1 MVVFSYRQFYDLA
14 KKVLCTQTH
23 YVTQGLKVKRQHVV
37 LRAFSHF
44 YAVHDK
50 QQVLTNFNAKRLM
63 LDESVAKQVAYLSIQ
78 AFTFMSQFYSDPQTG
93 VPSGKT
99 RRCNVRS
106 KI

>member
-1 MVVFSYRQFYDLA
+1 M
-14 KKVLCTQTH
+14 
-23 YVTQGLKVKRQHVV
+23 KRQHVV

-50 QQVLTNFNAKRLM
+50 QQVPTNFNAKRLM
-63 LDESVAKQVAYLSIQ
+63 LDESVATRGRLSLSIQ

>member
-1 MVVFSYRQFYDLA
+1 MGFDSKLS
-14 KKVLCTQTH
+14 VLYFNVKIDISTRLYH
-23 YVTQGLKVKRQHVV
+23 VTQGLKVKRQHVV

-50 QQVLTNFNAKRLM
+50 QQVPTNFNAKRLM
-63 LDESVAKQVAYLSIQ
+63 LDESVATSAYLSIQ
-78 AFTFMSQFYSDPQTG
+78 AFTFMFQFYSDPQTG

>member
-1 MVVFSYRQFYDLA
+1 MIQQKLAFS
-14 KKVLCTQTH
+14 TQTH

-50 QQVLTNFNAKRLM
+50 QQVPTNFNAKRLM
-63 LDESVAKQVAYLSIQ
+63 LDESVATSAYLSIQ
-78 AFTFMSQFYSDPQTG
+78 AFTFMFQFYSDPQTG

>member
-1 MVVFSYRQFYDLA
+1 M
-14 KKVLCTQTH
+14 CTQTH

-50 QQVLTNFNAKRLM
+50 QQVPTNFNAKRLM
-63 LDESVAKQVAYLSIQ
+63 LDESVAKRVAYLSIQ
-78 AFTFMSQFYSDPQTG
+78 AFTFMFQFYSDPQTG

>member
-1 MVVFSYRQFYDLA
+1 
-14 KKVLCTQTH
+14 
-23 YVTQGLKVKRQHVV
+23 VKRQHVV

-50 QQVLTNFNAKRLM
+50 QQVPTNFNAKRLM
-63 LDESVAKQVAYLSIQ
+63 LDESVATGVAYLSIQ